1 MAKVL
6 IVDDDQDIC
15 VLLSDLLAEE
25 GFDVQSAHNGQE
37 ALEILQRE
45 PGWVV
50 LLDLYMPQVD
60 GREFLRQLQRHP
72 CLQKR
77 NRVVLMTASVPAKRP
92 RLSLPAG
99 LVQSILR
106 KPFELEEVVG
116 VVQQLAS

>member
-6 IVDDDQDIC
+6 IVDDDHDIC

-25 GFDVQSAHNGQE
+25 GFSVRSAHNGQE

-50 LLDLYMPQVD
+50 LLDLHMPLVD
-60 GREFLRQLQRHP
+60 GREFLRQFQRNP
-72 CLQKR
+72 RWQKR
-77 NRVVLMTASVPAKRP
+77 NRVVLMSASVPVKWP

-99 LVQSILR
+99 LVQRILP
-106 KPFELEEVVG
+106 KPFELDEVVG
-116 VVQQLAS
+116 VVQKLAS